1 MALPSDGGEII
12 IKSADRVYDK
22 RRRAIMSVFSSRRV
36 AASVRTKEDFD
47 ISITSKVDV
56 IFLLYSSIMNIEA
69 YVKKAHDAGKKIF
82 IHMDFVEGVGKDR
95 AGMEFVKSVGAD
107 GILTTKTNM
116 IRPAKDC
123 GLITVQRFFIVDSH
137 SVDTAV
143 ESIRIAKPDVVEI
156 MPGVVEKKIRE
167 FTEKVSMEIL
177 VGGLIELK
185 EEVDAAIE
193 AGATAVSTANRE
205 LWNYR

>member
-1 MALPSDGGEII
+1 
-12 IKSADRVYDK
+12 
-22 RRRAIMSVFSSRRV
+22 MSVFSSRTV
-36 AASVRTKEDFD
+36 AAAVRTREDFE
-47 ISITSKVDV
+47 ISLTSKVDV
-56 IFLLYSSIMNIEA
+56 IFLLYSSIMNLESYI
-69 YVKKAHDAGKKIF
+69 KKAHEAGKKIF

-95 AGMEFVKSVGAD
+95 AGMEFLKSIEAD

-156 MPGVVEKKIRE
+156 MPGVVEKKIKE
-167 FTEKVSMEIL
+167 FAQKVSMEIL
-177 VGGLIELK
+177 TGGLIEFK
-185 EEVDAAIE
+185 SDVDMAIN
-193 AGATAVSTANRE
+193 AGATAVSTASRE

>member
-1 MALPSDGGEII
+1 
-12 IKSADRVYDK
+12 
-22 RRRAIMSVFSSRRV
+22 MSVFSSRKV
-36 AASVRTKEDFD
+36 AAAVRTREDFE
-47 ISITSKVDV
+47 ISLTSKVDV
-56 IFLLYSSIMNIEA
+56 IFLLYSSIMNLESYI
-69 YVKKAHDAGKKIF
+69 KKAHEAGKKIF
-82 IHMDFVEGVGKDR
+82 IHMDVVEGVGKDR
-95 AGMEFVKSVGAD
+95 AGMEFLKSIEAD

-156 MPGVVEKKIRE
+156 MPGVVEKKIKE
-167 FTEKVSMEIL
+167 FAQKVSMEIL
-177 VGGLIELK
+177 TGGLIEFK
-185 EEVDAAIE
+185 SDVDMAIN

>member
-1 MALPSDGGEII
+1 
-12 IKSADRVYDK
+12 
-22 RRRAIMSVFSSRRV
+22 MSVFSSRKV
-36 AASVRTKEDFD
+36 AAAVRTREDFE
-47 ISITSKVDV
+47 ISLTSKVDV
-56 IFLLYSSIMNIEA
+56 IFLLYSSIMNLESYI
-69 YVKKAHDAGKKIF
+69 KKAHEAGKKIF

-95 AGMEFVKSVGAD
+95 AGMEFLKSIEAD

-156 MPGVVEKKIRE
+156 MPGVVEKKIKE
-167 FTEKVSMEIL
+167 FAQKVSMEIL
-177 VGGLIELK
+177 TGGLIEFK
-185 EEVDAAIE
+185 SDVDMAIN
-193 AGATAVSTANRE
+193 AGATAVSTASRE

>member
-1 MALPSDGGEII
+1 
-12 IKSADRVYDK
+12 
-22 RRRAIMSVFSSRRV
+22 MSVFSSRKV
-36 AASVRTKEDFD
+36 AAAVRTREDFE
-47 ISITSKVDV
+47 ISLTSKVDV
-56 IFLLYSSIMNIEA
+56 IFLLYSSIMNLESYI
-69 YVKKAHDAGKKIF
+69 KKAHEAGKKIF

-95 AGMEFVKSVGAD
+95 AGMEFLKSIEAD

-116 IRPAKDC
+116 IRPAKDV

-156 MPGVVEKKIRE
+156 MPGVVEKKIKE
-167 FTEKVSMEIL
+167 FAQKVSMEIL
-177 VGGLIELK
+177 TGGLIEFK
-185 EEVDAAIE
+185 SDVDMAIN
-193 AGATAVSTANRE
+193 AGATAVSTASRE

>member
-1 MALPSDGGEII
+1 
-12 IKSADRVYDK
+12 
-22 RRRAIMSVFSSRRV
+22 MSVFSSRKV
-36 AASVRTKEDFD
+36 AAAVRTREDFE
-47 ISITSKVDV
+47 ISLTSKVDV
-56 IFLLYSSIMNIEA
+56 IFLLYSSIMNLESYI
-69 YVKKAHDAGKKIF
+69 KKAHEAGKKIF

-95 AGMEFVKSVGAD
+95 AGMEFLKSIEAD

-123 GLITVQRFFIVDSH
+123 GLITVQRFFIDDSH

-156 MPGVVEKKIRE
+156 MPGVVEKKIKE
-167 FTEKVSMEIL
+167 FAQKVSMEIL
-177 VGGLIELK
+177 TGGLIEFK
-185 EEVDAAIE
+185 SDVDMAIN
-193 AGATAVSTANRE
+193 AGATAVSTASRE

>member
-1 MALPSDGGEII
+1 
-12 IKSADRVYDK
+12 
-22 RRRAIMSVFSSRRV
+22 MSVFSSRKV
-36 AASVRTKEDFD
+36 AAAVRTREDFE
-47 ISITSKVDV
+47 ISLTSKVDV
-56 IFLLYSSIMNIEA
+56 IFLLYSSIMNLESYI
-69 YVKKAHDAGKKIF
+69 KKAHEAGKKIF

-95 AGMEFVKSVGAD
+95 AGMEFLKSIEAD

-156 MPGVVEKKIRE
+156 MPGVVEKKIKE
-167 FTEKVSMEIL
+167 FAQKVSMEIL
-177 VGGLIELK
+177 TGGLIEFK
-185 EEVDAAIE
+185 SDVDMAIN